1 MLLEKVVIRLIF
13 IKQNITQFPVKVR
26 RYQKVGIRI
35 EHIMKIFTC
44 FSQMGVTDTCCIYLS
59 KVYKRATKAKCR
71 VLILSNKVRYV
82 GANRFNKSISSS

>member
-35 EHIMKIFTC
+35 EHII
-44 FSQMGVTDTCCIYLS
+44 D
-59 KVYKRATKAKCR
+59 
-71 VLILSNKVRYV
+71 
-82 GANRFNKSISSS
+82 SIGETVPS